1 METIT
6 DNCHIFSEG
15 VTTTNKTIELE
26 ANGLLRGTGNKASTI
41 HSTANPIIRVMPNTH
56 NRFEKNALLENIV
69 IEGDNA
75 TSSQIAIELGDVN
88 RCYIK
93 NVDIQNVDMGMRLR
107 VNANNS
113 AESNFIEQVQMINV
127 NKGIQFY
134 NNGTGKFSN
143 NHIDNVS
150 ILLNDQENLT
160 GIEICTGCTLA
171 MPHIF
176 ASVTS
181 TQNCT
186 GMYVDGSVS
195 GEFIQFSHS
204 KDSENYGG
212 VGVLLGENATVSDEY
227 GHFVVSGRH
236 LTAPLSNPY
245 SITNYIVQNNS
256 EGYAATV
263 EDSANASGTE
273 NLIGNLNDGNYAA
286 ISASGHISVS
296 LDSPLDCGVINLYG
310 YNSQA
315 QNSTIQIYASED
327 GGNWTLIN
335 EVTLS
340 PGATP
345 FWIDGGFSEDPF
357 SYVKIQTA
365 ANSAVC
371 IDSVR
376 VEYQPPEE

>member
-1 METIT
+1 MESITYNRHTFSEGTTIT
-6 DNCHIFSEG
+6 D
-15 VTTTNKTIELE
+15 KTIELDS
-26 ANGLLRGTGNKASTI
+26 NGIVQGAGSRLSTI
-41 HSTANPIIRVMPNTH
+41 HSTANPIIRVSSNKH
-56 NRFEKNALLENIV
+56 NDLQKNAFLENV
-69 IEGDNA
+69 ILEGDNS
-75 TSSQIAIELGDVN
+75 TMSQIAIELNDVSG
-88 RCYIK
+88 CHISDIVIK
-93 NVDIQNVDMGMRLR
+93 NVETGIRIR
-107 VNANNS
+107 ANTNS
-113 AESNFIEQVQMINV
+113 SLNGDSIERVQMENV
-127 NKGIQFY
+127 SKGIQFY
-134 NNGTGKFSN
+134 NNGYGCFANT
-143 NHIDNVS
+143 HIDS
-150 ILLNDQENLT
+150 ISIALNDEENLV
-160 GIEICTGCTLA
+160 GIDVGTNCTLF

-256 EGYAATV
+256 EGYAVTV
-263 EDSANASGTE
+263 EDSANASNTE
-273 NLIGNLNDGNYAA
+273 NLLGNLNDSNYAA

-296 LDSPLDCGVINLYG
+296 LDSPLDCGTINIYG

-315 QNSTIQIYASED
+315 QNSTVQIYASED
-327 GGNWTLIN
+327 GNNWTLIN
-335 EVTLS
+335 QTTIS

-371 IDSVR
+371 VDSIR
-376 VEYQPPEE
+376 AEYQPPEE